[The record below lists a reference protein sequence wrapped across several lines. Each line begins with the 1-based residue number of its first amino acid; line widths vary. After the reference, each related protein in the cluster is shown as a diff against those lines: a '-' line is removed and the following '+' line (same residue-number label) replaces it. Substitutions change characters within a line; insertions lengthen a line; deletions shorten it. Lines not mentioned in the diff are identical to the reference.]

1 VPLQRLL
8 LAEDQVEQ
16 RQQQV
21 ALVVGQGLEALDLV
35 LERDRMAAT
44 ASEHLF

>member
-8 LAEDQVEQ
+8 LAEDQIEQ

-21 ALVVGQGLEALDLV
+21 ALVAGQGLEALDLV
-35 LERDRMAAT
+35 LERDRAAAT
-44 ASEHLF
+44 VSEHLF